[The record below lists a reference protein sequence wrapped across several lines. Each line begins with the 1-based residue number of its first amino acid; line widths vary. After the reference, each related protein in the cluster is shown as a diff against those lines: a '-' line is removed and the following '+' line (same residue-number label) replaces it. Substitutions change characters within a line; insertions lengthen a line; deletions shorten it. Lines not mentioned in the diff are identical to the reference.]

1 MLVDNST
8 VVVENVSR
16 HLRERMKKKRTKL
29 QAVLE

>member
-8 VVVENVSR
+8 VVVENISR
-16 HLRERMKKKRTKL
+16 HLKERKLTKKRKL